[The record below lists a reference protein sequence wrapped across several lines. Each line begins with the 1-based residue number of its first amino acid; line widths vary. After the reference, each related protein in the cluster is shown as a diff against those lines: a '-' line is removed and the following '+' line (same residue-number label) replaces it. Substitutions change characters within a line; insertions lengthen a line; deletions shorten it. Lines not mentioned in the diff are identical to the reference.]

1 MHLKPAPDQAS
12 AAAGAHRKPRLRQP
26 ATCKRPDFG
35 LCFTYPAH
43 VLCVAGRVK
52 HPPLQGHS
60 PGESPRQSGLVPRH
74 GARAPE
80 ASGPV
85 PLRAKARDSA
95 ALRR

>member
-1 MHLKPAPDQAS
+1 MLAKRNAPLAQDS
-12 AAAGAHRKPRLRQP
+12 ILCVCPESLVR
-26 ATCKRPDFG
+26 TKRPDFG